1 MYNYNDE
8 LAMYQQQIV
17 RKQRLEEINSNLEE
31 QKDELEKKAEEL
43 AQILKKEQRDVEKIE
58 GVSLSAIFFDM
69 VGKREER
76 IDKEKREAYAAALK
90 YDNAKRE
97 LEEVKREIEIR
108 NNEYNSLLGCE
119 DKYRQLFQ
127 HKVQLI
133 KSSNNQNARTII
145 DMESKISYLNS
156 QIKEINEAIVA
167 GKRVLGFA
175 NDARD
180 CLDSADG
187 WSTWDLF
194 SDGIMADIMKH
205 SKLDE
210 AQECIQRMQS
220 SLRNFRT
227 ELSDV
232 KIDVNVSV
240 NISGFTRFADYFFDG
255 LFVDIAVK
263 SRIASSI
270 QDISN
275 IQRKVSEVLHKLER
289 NIFIIKEE
297 IDKLEKKYDYLVSN
311 ININL

>member
-31 QKDELEKKAEEL
+31 QKDELEKKVEEL

-127 HKVQLI
+127 YKVQLI

-145 DMESKISYLNS
+145 CRLVLVILVTILN
-156 QIKEINEAIVA
+156 IYIVSP
-167 GKRVLGFA
+167 
-175 NDARD
+175 N
-180 CLDSADG
+180 
-187 WSTWDLF
+187 
-194 SDGIMADIMKH
+194 
-205 SKLDE
+205 
-210 AQECIQRMQS
+210 RM
-220 SLRNFRT
+220 
-227 ELSDV
+227 
-232 KIDVNVSV
+232 
-240 NISGFTRFADYFFDG
+240 
-255 LFVDIAVK
+255 
-263 SRIASSI
+263 
-270 QDISN
+270 
-275 IQRKVSEVLHKLER
+275 
-289 NIFIIKEE
+289 
-297 IDKLEKKYDYLVSN
+297 
-311 ININL
+311 